1 MALYINKLEAAYRIG
16 NGFLSNDGYVNG
28 QMFNI
33 YRRNGIDTSDP
44 YFKRII
50 KCVMA
55 VLDSMDENGV
65 EIYPTDLR
73 GAKLREIRKE
83 QGMTGT
89 WVALKAGLSKTT
101 IYDIEKGL
109 TVPRQATLAK
119 IAKALHVSIEELG

>member
-65 EIYPTDLR
+65 EIYPKDLR

>member
-44 YFKRII
+44 YFKRIM

-65 EIYPTDLR
+65 EIYPKDLR